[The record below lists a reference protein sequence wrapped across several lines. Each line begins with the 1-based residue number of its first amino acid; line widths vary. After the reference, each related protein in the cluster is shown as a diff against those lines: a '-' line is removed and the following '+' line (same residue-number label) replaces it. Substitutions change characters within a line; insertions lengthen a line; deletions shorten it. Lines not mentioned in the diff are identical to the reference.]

1 MLVKE
6 SILNT
11 IRENIPIEEILR
23 VYLDESE
30 EQETVEELIHPKK
43 DATNQS
49 VASGPDSESAIQA
62 TSSTVNDQNDDGNKT
77 LQEKL
82 DDMANKI
89 NNKFDD
95 VDALDEDSGVNDES
109 SGVNDDSG
117 VNDESSGQDNQEE
130 KSNKLTIDFSNV
142 DKSINSLGL
151 PEDIIAPKD
160 INTLEQKRKE
170 NENNDMLEIGDNIDI
185 DIDGIELGDLDNS
198 ENVILDDI
206 EEL

>member
-1 MLVKE
+1 
-6 SILNT
+6 
-11 IRENIPIEEILR
+11 
-23 VYLDESE
+23 
-30 EQETVEELIHPKK
+30 
-43 DATNQS
+43 
-49 VASGPDSESAIQA
+49 
-62 TSSTVNDQNDDGNKT
+62 
-77 LQEKL
+77 
-82 DDMANKI
+82 MANKI

-95 VDALDEDSGVNDES
+95 VDALDEDSGVNDD
-109 SGVNDDSG
+109 VDAVDALDDDSG
-117 VNDESSGQDNQEE
+117 VNDESGGQDNQEE

-160 INTLEQKRKE
+160 LNTLEQKRKE